1 MFLLYADASGTA
13 ELQDNSKHYVL
24 LGVCMHEGSW
34 FGLNR
39 RIQSLKARYCPPG
52 ETFELHAK
60 QFACDIKEQD
70 AIPHFAEMSWTERRG
85 HVTQYRQA
93 RIQGAPDSKERARLD
108 KKYRLTE
115 PFIHLTRAERSQLLE
130 DALDLVGGHEGIR
143 LFCEAICK
151 AHPGVQSGELEPV
164 KQAFE
169 QVVSR
174 FDAYLQMR
182 HRWKLEEAPD
192 APPDNGLLLFDQDY
206 ASEATLAQ
214 QFQGFRRRGHSWG
227 QLRHVIEIPF
237 FASSED
243 LPGLQLAD
251 ICSYAVRRYL
261 DRDAVVDSHEER
273 NFQRIFHRFDQD
285 GRGRLHGLRHFI
297 QAGSCSCL
305 ICQQRGHAASA
316 GG

>member
-1 MFLLYADASGTA
+1 
-13 ELQDNSKHYVL
+13 
-24 LGVCMHEGSW
+24 
-34 FGLNR
+34 
-39 RIQSLKARYCPPG
+39 
-52 ETFELHAK
+52 
-60 QFACDIKEQD
+60 
-70 AIPHFAEMSWTERRG
+70 MSWTERRG

-93 RIQGAPDSKERARLD
+93 RIQAAPDSKERARLD

-115 PFIHLTRAERSQLLE
+115 AFIHLRLRNAANFWRTPSIWSGTTRVSGSSVRPSARPIPACSRASGNQSSRPSSRSYR
-130 DALDLVGGHEGIR
+130 ASTPIFRCAIAGNWKKRPMRPGIM
-143 LFCEAICK
+143 
-151 AHPGVQSGELEPV
+151 
-164 KQAFE
+164 
-169 QVVSR
+169 
-174 FDAYLQMR
+174 AYCYSIR
-182 HRWKLEEAPD
+182 TGD
-192 APPDNGLLLFDQDY
+192 

-261 DRDAVVDSHEER
+261 DRDAVVGSHEER

-297 QAGSCSCL
+297 QAGL
-305 ICQQRGHAASA
+305 APA
-316 GG
+316 